1 MKLFGELAGVSL
13 MPAAR
18 FRIAALAVV
27 AAFWP
32 SLSLGA
38 SNVYVTDGCAK
49 YQQPEIVFE
58 TGEGIPEVDAAHFK
72 STLEE
77 MVASGSRFKAGETF
91 QVAWMILKFAE
102 ADQGRLKLME
112 PDLKGMPIQYVD
124 GVNRTLRIMR
134 AQRDTADS
142 FGLAGQMKLTTL
154 MDVILVPEHPASIE
168 MVQLHRESPKGHMS
182 GWVLLEAGQE
192 PPDFRPMSMY
202 ELFLSR
208 PDLVKFFA
216 LPPGIDVIVIP
227 TGEVSVYQDGK
238 PLTAEAGSFID
249 MLNRTAAERGK

>member
-1 MKLFGELAGVSL
+1 MKLFGELAGAFL

-27 AAFWP
+27 AAFWS
-32 SLSLGA
+32 SLSFGA

-58 TGEGIPEVDAAHFK
+58 TGEGIPAVDAEHFK
-72 STLEE
+72 STLED

-91 QVAWMILKFAE
+91 HVAWMILKFAE

-142 FGLAGQMKLTTL
+142 FGLVAQMKLTTL
-154 MDVILVPEHPASIE
+154 MDVILVPEDPASVGV
-168 MVQLHRESPKGHMS
+168 VQLHREPPNEHMS
-182 GWVLLEAGQE
+182 GWVLLEACQD
-192 PPDFRPMSMY
+192 PPDFRPMSLY
-202 ELFLSR
+202 ELVLSR
-208 PDLVKFFA
+208 PELVKFFA
-216 LPPGIDVIVIP
+216 LPPGVDVIVVP
-227 TGEVSVYQDGK
+227 TGEVGVYQDGK

-249 MLNRTAAERGK
+249 MLNRTAAERAK